1 MLDDASAIIR
11 QQAEL
16 LVQHGIETETGTL
29 ERERTRLLSDIE
41 NSI

>member
-1 MLDDASAIIR
+1 MLEDAATIIR
-11 QQAEL
+11 QQAEIL
-16 LVQHGIETETGTL
+16 AQHGIETETGTL